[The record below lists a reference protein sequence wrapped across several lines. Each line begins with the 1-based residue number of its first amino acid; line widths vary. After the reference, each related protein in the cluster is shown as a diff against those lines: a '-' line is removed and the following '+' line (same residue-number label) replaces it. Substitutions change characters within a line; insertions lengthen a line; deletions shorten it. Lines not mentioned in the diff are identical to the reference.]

1 MARPLE
7 HADLVR
13 HPNNRESGT
22 PNTPRFDPR
31 QRCTED
37 HQQSADERQCLRRS
51 TTPQRDAHRE
61 KGSGVDG
68 GNQILRVQRRMN
80 MTLARTLQVTAAA
93 SLALLHATST
103 PAAIRQQDWGVSGSA
118 PRPSKTVDLPTFRQ
132 AIQRVENMPFD
143 DALLRR
149 ASKRGLDIVN
159 VTWEDTGRYQGSSV
173 GPNISDLTLQ
183 VREPVNGGVQT
194 HLLPVLRHPNFS
206 DKTADI
212 KLDKI
217 WLKIGNQTARG
228 KTVTVPLKEV
238 LSNLKAYLSDPYDL
252 PGSGNFLADRD
263 SHALVS
269 AQHVFMPLPKTGKA
283 EFTPVLYNYQSSQ
296 GAPAVLNLLV
306 TRQGTSATVIENFNG
321 DQSYQEWGQQL
332 FFNNNGQRTTFTAER
347 RSSVQARVESGR
359 STADDKAS
367 LAKGADM
374 VMVIQVPLMV
384 ERRYPGPLGAAE
396 TEAAAA
402 DMAPT
407 AGAIPASPP
416 KSASSASRRSDVETA
431 VIGHGEDS
439 GPFHEI
445 GGLNIR
451 RDTKFP
457 IRITVQFYKAT
468 SNGVVSD
475 ADLDEAKKQIDEV
488 YRNGDY
494 VGSLVLP
501 DGNHT
506 RPTDWKLG
514 RTPYKP

>member
-1 MARPLE
+1 
-7 HADLVR
+7 
-13 HPNNRESGT
+13 
-22 PNTPRFDPR
+22 
-31 QRCTED
+31 
-37 HQQSADERQCLRRS
+37 
-51 TTPQRDAHRE
+51 
-61 KGSGVDG
+61 
-68 GNQILRVQRRMN
+68 
-80 MTLARTLQVTAAA
+80 MTLARTLSITAAA
-93 SLALLHATST
+93 SLTLLHAAST
-103 PAAIRQQDWGVSGSA
+103 PAAIQEQDWGVAGST
-118 PRPSKTVDLPTFRQ
+118 PRTSKAVDLPSFRQ
-132 AIQRVENMPFD
+132 AIQRVVNMPFD

-206 DKTADI
+206 DTTADI

-217 WLKIGNQTARG
+217 WLKIGNQTRRG
-228 KTVTVPLKEV
+228 KTVTVPLTEV

-252 PGSGNFLADRD
+252 PGSGNFLAARD

-306 TRQGTSATVIENFNG
+306 TRQGTSATVIENYNG
-321 DQSYQEWGQQL
+321 DQSYQQWGQQL
-332 FFNNNGQRTTFTAER
+332 FFNNSGQRTTFTAER
-347 RSSVQARVESGR
+347 RSSVAARVESGR

-384 ERRYPGPLGAAE
+384 ERRYAE
-396 TEAAAA
+396 PMNETSATEAAAMDA
-402 DMAPT
+402 AP
-407 AGAIPASPP
+407 AVGAAAPQ
-416 KSASSASRRSDVETA
+416 KSSGSTRQRSDVETA

-451 RDTKFP
+451 RDPKFP
-457 IRITVQFYKAT
+457 IRVTVQFYKAT

-501 DGNHT
+501 DGDHS
-506 RPTDWKLG
+506 RPTDWQLG